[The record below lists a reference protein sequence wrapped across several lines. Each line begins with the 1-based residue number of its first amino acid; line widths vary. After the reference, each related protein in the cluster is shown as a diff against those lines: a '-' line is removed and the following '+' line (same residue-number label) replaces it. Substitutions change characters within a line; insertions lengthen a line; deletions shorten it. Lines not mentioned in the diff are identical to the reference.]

1 MAVPAVERKLPRAV
15 GVGLATLG
23 LLAVATA
30 AAAVTVAVGR
40 PDAQPVPA
48 APTATAAAAAAT
60 VPPVVPAPTATVPA
74 PTSTLR
80 GTVSNG
86 RHDGDLRFF
95 LLPIPEGGESYG
107 PADGTPVTDEDMADQ
122 IGGGTEIMTALR
134 TFGYKDAATRT
145 YRTKDGKAE
154 VTVTLLRFT
163 TAARAGEFAKSFTM
177 DLPAVEITGDPAAH
191 GYVRKPKQQAYTG
204 SMSGISNQ
212 GDVQYIIDVD
222 MKGDPDKAL
231 LDELMKRQR
240 DWLTSG
246 R

>member
-1 MAVPAVERKLPRAV
+1 M
-15 GVGLATLG
+15 GLAALG
-23 LLAVATA
+23 LLAVAATSA
-30 AAAVTVAVGR
+30 FVTVAVGR
-40 PDAQPVPA
+40 PDPRPAPA
-48 APTATAAAAAAT
+48 AAPAVPTTTTAT
-60 VPPVVPAPTATVPA
+60 VPPAEPAPTASVPA
-74 PTSTLR
+74 PASTVR

-107 PADGTPVTDEDMADQ
+107 PADGIPVTDEDMAEQ
-122 IGGGTEIMTALR
+122 ISGGAEIMTALR
-134 TFGYKDAATRT
+134 AFGYKDAATRT

-163 TAARAGEFAKSFTM
+163 TAARAGEFARSYTM
-177 DLPAVEITGDPAAH
+177 DLPSVEIVGDPAAH

-204 SMSGISNQ
+204 STSGISSQ

-231 LDELMKRQR
+231 LNDVMKRQR
-240 DWLTSG
+240 DWLISG